1 MRGLARMRGKEA
13 GSPGRAGLEM
23 RRCAGGPQC
32 GSRQMAAAAQRR
44 APAVLRSLRSLRPR
58 SERCHSLCGIG
69 HHENIAPLEA
79 LPVSGVL
86 MAAVACWFP
95 WLPFS
100 PPLSSVCYLC
110 SSISRTILV
119 FLTVKQCNEKLM
131 SELTLRHFAAVFC
144 ILV

>member
-1 MRGLARMRGKEA
+1 MRGRNARA
-13 GSPGRAGLEM
+13 GPDERAGGWESGQGRAVEM

-100 PPLSSVCYLC
+100 PPLSSVCYL
-110 SSISRTILV
+110 
-119 FLTVKQCNEKLM
+119 
-131 SELTLRHFAAVFC
+131 
-144 ILV
+144 

>member
-1 MRGLARMRGKEA
+1 MRGLARMRGQEA

-100 PPLSSVCYLC
+100 PPLSSVLSLQLYFKNYSCFFNC
-110 SSISRTILV
+110 KTM
-119 FLTVKQCNEKLM
+119 Q
-131 SELTLRHFAAVFC
+131 
-144 ILV
+144 